1 MKQVIVTQQELD
13 SVEEAR
19 KGIYDFIESNYGEMS
34 ISQLIQLSAHT
45 SVLWKIA
52 NKVHQEYKGE
62 N

>member
-1 MKQVIVTQQELD
+1 MKQVIVTQQELN

-34 ISQLIQLSAHT
+34 VSQLIQLSAHT
-45 SVLWKIA
+45 STLWKIA

-62 N
+62 